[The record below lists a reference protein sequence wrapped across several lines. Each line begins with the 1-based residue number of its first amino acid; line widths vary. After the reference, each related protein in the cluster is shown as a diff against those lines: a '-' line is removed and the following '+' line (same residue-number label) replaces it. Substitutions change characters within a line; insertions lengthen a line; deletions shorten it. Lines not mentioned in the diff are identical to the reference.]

1 MLLQLWLAKK
11 LQISFLITGPSMYI
25 KLACFLFLAV
35 PLIAQDVLVIDVR
48 TTQEWQSGHL
58 EEAQHI
64 EWQDILSISESVSK
78 DKEIYLYCRSGNRS
92 GKATKILIDAGYIN
106 AINAGSIQ
114 EASNLLRSKIIK

>member
-1 MLLQLWLAKK
+1 MHL
-11 LQISFLITGPSMYI
+11 
-25 KLACFLFLAV
+25 KLACFLFLAF
-35 PLIAQDVLVIDVR
+35 PLIAQGILVIDVR

-58 EEAQHI
+58 EEAIHI

-114 EASNLLRSKIIK
+114 EANNLLKSKIIK